1 MSKLMRGIDMGI
13 RTSNM
18 KIKSELP
25 GNIAKSLVD
34 TLQKEGYLVKRNF
47 EYPNKILSNF
57 DVKYPRYTLDIFAVK
72 RNDIM
77 VIKYENC
84 SDVLSNKNK
93 KLWKGLSS
101 KPGVNF
107 HILVPPSCKE
117 KAQIKSRML
126 NVPIKISCLDDWE
139 DSFEFSSINS
149 K

>member
-1 MSKLMRGIDMGI
+1 MC
-13 RTSNM
+13 M
-18 KIKSELP
+18 KAGSTKTKGELP

-34 TLQKEGYLVKRNF
+34 TLQKEGYLVKQNF
-47 EYPNKILSNF
+47 EYPNKILSNYN
-57 DVKYPRYTLDIFAVK
+57 VKYPRYTLDIFAVK

-93 KLWKGLSS
+93 KIYKALSF

-107 HILVPPSCKE
+107 HILVPSYCKE
-117 KAQIKSRML
+117 KAQIKSSML
-126 NVPIKISCLDDWE
+126 NIPVKILCLNDWK
-139 DSFEFSSINS
+139 DSFESSLRNS

>member
-1 MSKLMRGIDMGI
+1 MKGIDMGI

-57 DVKYPRYTLDIFAVK
+57 DVKYPSYTLDIFAVK
-72 RNDIM
+72 RNNIM
-77 VIKYENC
+77 VIKYEKC

-93 KLWKGLSS
+93 KLWKALSS
-101 KPGVNF
+101 KPSVNF
-107 HILVPPSCKE
+107 HILVPPCCKE

>member
-1 MSKLMRGIDMGI
+1 MWDI
-13 RTSNM
+13 NM
-18 KIKSELP
+18 YMKTGNIKTNGELP
-25 GNIAKSLVD
+25 RNIAKSLVD

-57 DVKYPRYTLDIFAVK
+57 DVKYPSYTLDIFAVK

-84 SDVLSNKNK
+84 SDVLSNKHK
-93 KLWKGLSS
+93 KLWKALSS

-107 HILVPPSCKE
+107 YILVPFYCKE

-126 NVPIKISCLDDWE
+126 NVPIKILCLDNWK
-139 DSFEFSSINS
+139 DSFESSLRNS

>member
-1 MSKLMRGIDMGI
+1 MCVKA
-13 RTSNM
+13 
-18 KIKSELP
+18 
-25 GNIAKSLVD
+25 GNIKTNGKLHGNITKSLVD

-47 EYPNKILSNF
+47 EYPNKISTNF
-57 DVKYPRYTLDIFAVK
+57 DVKYPNYTLDIFAVK
-72 RNDIM
+72 KNDIV

-93 KLWKGLSS
+93 KLWKALSS

-107 HILVPPSCKE
+107 HILVPSYCKE

-126 NVPIKISCLDDWE
+126 NVSIKILPLDDWK
-139 DSFEFSSINS
+139 DSFESSLRNS

>member
-1 MSKLMRGIDMGI
+1 MCMRA
-13 RTSNM
+13 SS
-18 KIKSELP
+18 IKTKGELP
-25 GNIAKSLVD
+25 VNIAKSLVG

-47 EYPNKILSNF
+47 EYPNKLSSNL
-57 DVKYPRYTLDIFAVK
+57 DVKYPSYILDIFAVK

-107 HILVPPSCKE
+107 HILVPSYCKE
-117 KAQIKSRML
+117 RAQIKSRML
-126 NVPIKISCLDDWE
+126 NVPIKILCLDDWE
-139 DSFEFSSINS
+139 DSFEFSSRNS

>member
-1 MSKLMRGIDMGI
+1 MCVKVGSTKTKG
-13 RTSNM
+13 
-18 KIKSELP
+18 ELP
-25 GNIAKSLVD
+25 RNIAKSLVD

-57 DVKYPRYTLDIFAVK
+57 DVKYPSYTLDIFAVK
-72 RNDIM
+72 RNDII

-84 SDVLSNKNK
+84 SDILSNKHK
-93 KLWKGLSS
+93 KLWKALSS
-101 KPGVNF
+101 KPSVNF
-107 HILVPPSCKE
+107 HILVPSYCKE

-139 DSFEFSSINS
+139 DSFEFSSRNS